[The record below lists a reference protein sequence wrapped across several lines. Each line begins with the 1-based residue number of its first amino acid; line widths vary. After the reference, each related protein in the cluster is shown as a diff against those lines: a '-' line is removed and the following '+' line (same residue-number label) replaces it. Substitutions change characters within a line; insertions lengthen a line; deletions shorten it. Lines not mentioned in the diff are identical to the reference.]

1 MSETK
6 RTGLPYAFVICLC
19 GILSM
24 FCVGAV
30 AGSITAYLPYIIEY
44 GGLTQTQGS
53 SIFTIV
59 CLVSLIV
66 TSVLL
71 EPYYRRFSY
80 RTGLALALAGA
91 AVDYLIYSFSTGYV
105 GFVCGALLGGVV
117 YALAGM
123 VPVSI
128 VINAWFADHTALALG
143 LCAAGTGAASIT
155 IPMILSAL
163 IERVSLP
170 GVFRVMAVLMAIIAA
185 AVLLLLRDRPQQ
197 MGLTAYG
204 TPHSAEQAT
213 APAGRDADRRTMLG
227 MLLGIL
233 MLGAVTG
240 GGYQHV
246 SVLYTVAG
254 FSDLQVS
261 RMLSL
266 GGGADDCG
274 QMPVWC
280 HHRPFRHKP
289 HGVSVL
295 CVPYGRLAAL
305 LPCRA
310 AEYAASGAVCCVHQ
324 LRHGAVHGRLI
335 CHCPQ
340 HFVRAGLRPR
350 GQEFPELYDDRLH
363 RVQHDSR
370 HHCGCRRQL
379 HSGLLDRDGHHA
391 GIAGAGGSRLYPLQ
405 QKSIIEGKWNMQSF
419 TYTITEP
426 VGIHARP
433 AGLLVKEIKN
443 YQSTVTVTKGD
454 KSVNALKLM
463 ALMGMGIKC
472 GDTVTVTVEGSDED
486 TTAPALKQ
494 FFETNL

>member
-59 CLVSLIV
+59 CLISLIV

-128 VINAWFADHTALALG
+128 VINAWFADHTAMALG

-213 APAGRDADRRTMLG
+213 APAGRDADRRTMLC

-266 GGGADDCG
+266 GGGLMIAGKCLFGVITDRFGTSRTAYLFFAFLMGGWLLCCLAG
-274 QMPVWC
+274 RQSMPLAVL
-280 HHRPFRHKP
+280 
-289 HGVSVL
+289 SVVFINL
-295 CVPYGRLAAL
+295 GMAL
-305 LPCRA
+305 STVGLSAIARSISSEQGFGRA
-310 AEYAASGAVCCVHQ
+310 AKN
-324 LRHGAVHGRLI
+324 
-335 CHCPQ
+335 
-340 HFVRAGLRPR
+340 F
-350 GQEFPELYDDRLH
+350 
-363 RVQHDSR
+363 
-370 HHCGCRRQL
+370 
-379 HSGLLDRDGHHA
+379 
-391 GIAGAGGSRLYPLQ
+391 
-405 QKSIIEGKWNMQSF
+405 QSF
-419 TYTITEP
+419 TMIGSIAFNTIP
-426 VGIHARP
+426 GIIADAAGSYIP
-433 AGLLVKEIKN
+433 AYWIVTAITLASLALVAAAFIRYNKKV
-443 YQSTVTVTKGD
+443 S
-454 KSVNALKLM
+454 
-463 ALMGMGIKC
+463 
-472 GDTVTVTVEGSDED
+472 
-486 TTAPALKQ
+486 
-494 FFETNL
+494 